1 MKFFGIII
9 GFFSIIG
16 ILVFLY
22 LKTDLIN
29 PKNYNRPP
37 VGLSIFKNKKITI
50 DILNQTKEPFI
61 LKSHKIPA
69 DTYLKLRYNNK
80 NQKLII
86 NSDINGYYTKTLY
99 YSKFL
104 NRFLSNTLK
113 ECKVKKTLFNF
124 IDDEKQVLN
133 FLISS
138 EDNEAI
144 TFDITK
150 KGDKYEVD
158 FIEENNKNK
167 DNLKY
172 TCDLSNNAHLITGF
186 DLLIQSSL
194 KR

>member
-1 MKFFGIII
+1 MKIFGIII
-9 GFFSIIG
+9 GILFIIFSI
-16 ILVFLY
+16 VFIY
-22 LKTDLIN
+22 LKTDLIDPSNYKEN
-29 PKNYNRPP
+29 PT
-37 VGLSIFKNKKITI
+37 GLSIFKNKKITI
-50 DILNQTKEPFI
+50 DILNQTKKPFI

-69 DTYLKLRYNNK
+69 DTYLKLRYNNQ
-80 NQKLII
+80 NEKLII

-104 NRFLSNTLK
+104 NKFLSNNLK

-124 IDDEKQVLN
+124 IENKKQVLN

-138 EDNEAI
+138 ENNDAI

-150 KGDKYEVD
+150 DGDKYEVD
-158 FIEENNKNK
+158 FIEENKNK
-167 DNLKY
+167 TDNIKY
-172 TCDLSNNAHLITGF
+172 TCILTNNTHLITGF